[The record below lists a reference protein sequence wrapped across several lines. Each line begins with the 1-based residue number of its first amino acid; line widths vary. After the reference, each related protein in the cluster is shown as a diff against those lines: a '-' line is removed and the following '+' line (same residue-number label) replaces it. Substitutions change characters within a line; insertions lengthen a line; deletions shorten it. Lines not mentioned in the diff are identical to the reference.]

1 MNNKLYFK
9 TTSSIL
15 PDKNNNPDV
24 KRFIGRINYESMC
37 SMDNCTIEEYCKQL
51 KLMIK
56 NHIDIE
62 EYEIAAGLKMTLEQL
77 QS

>member
-37 SMDNCTIEEYCKQL
+37 SMYNCTIEEYCKQL

>member
-15 PDKNNNPDV
+15 PDKNNNADI
-24 KRFIGRINYESMC
+24 KRFIGRINYESM
-37 SMDNCTIEEYCKQL
+37 SIMDNCTIKDYCKQL

-77 QS
+77 ES